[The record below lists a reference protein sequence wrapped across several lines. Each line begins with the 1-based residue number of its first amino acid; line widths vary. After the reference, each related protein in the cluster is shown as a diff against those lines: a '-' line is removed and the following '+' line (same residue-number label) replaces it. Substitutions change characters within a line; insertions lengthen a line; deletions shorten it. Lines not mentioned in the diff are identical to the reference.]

1 MDELLANRT
10 KIRSKA
16 TKLCNEFKSYRE
28 GDRKAID
35 SDQLAL
41 KLHHLEKLQN
51 EIRGIQV
58 QLDKMGQADDT
69 NHVQNLEEEV
79 FLGSRLLA
87 RLEKAE
93 EAQDKAEHQMPT
105 AYTELK
111 TALSLEIPT
120 FQGDVMKW
128 AEFWELFV
136 FAVHKNPKFANV
148 QKFVVLR
155 SHLAGVALRAIQGI
169 PVTGTGYTQAVE
181 ILAERFDLPD
191 VRKETLLRELLNM
204 PSVLHNDLKAMRAFI
219 DHLVAHTRAL
229 CSLGVS
235 TESFSSLLLPFA
247 KEKIP
252 GDWRLEWARRESGN
266 FDEFLC
272 FLQKEIR
279 IRESARGVTTP
290 SSTANATPTAHSVVR
305 SLYARCELRSV
316 GSRPPQKTESACARG
331 KGQHRVA
338 QCAESPRMPVGARW
352 GAAAS
357 SSICERSP
365 EASVSFVA
373 PSQPEPGRKENAR
386 RCAQQELLEPPA
398 PEPQDPHAVDQPGT
412 ALPENQDDGSSGL
425 TPVTP
430 DDDENEIPRQND
442 PDVGHCLIPERE
454 VGGPDVGHSLSPARK
469 RSPDVGQSFTLES
482 EMKPDPDVGQ
492 CFAPEIET
500 HGPDAGQSFMTEVQT
515 QSPDVGGCHLPVEAG
530 VSSKGM
536 VTAGRHDG
544 DSLASEH
551 STDDRQMG
559 GVMVPERRSD
569 ADGHDP
575 APVREPDG
583 FHVGG
588 GAAPEQLE
596 GPGARGLPPGDNAD
610 GPSDKLGPVSTD
622 PTWVKVGRSSH
633 DTWDPGGAALLICPP
648 SA

>member
-1 MDELLANRT
+1 MDELLASRT
-10 KIRSKA
+10 KLRSRA
-16 TKLCNEFKSYRE
+16 TRLCNEFKSYRE

-69 NHVQNLEEEV
+69 NHVQNMEDEV

-93 EAQDKAEHQMPT
+93 EARDKAEYQMPT

-111 TALSLEIPT
+111 TALSLKIPT

-136 FAVHKNPKFANV
+136 IAVHKNPKFANV

-155 SHLAGVALRAIQGI
+155 SHLDGVALRAIQGI
-169 PVTGTGYTQAVE
+169 PVTGDGYTQAVE
-181 ILAERFDLPD
+181 ILAERFDFPD
-191 VRKETLLRELLNM
+191 VRRETLLRELFNM

-219 DHLVAHTRAL
+219 DHLAAHTRAL

-252 GDWRLEWARRESGN
+252 GDWRLQWARRESGN
-266 FDEFLC
+266 FGEFLC

-290 SSTANATPTAHSVVR
+290 SAANATPTAPSVVR

-338 QCAESPRMPVGARW
+338 QCSESPRTPVDARW
-352 GAAAS
+352 GAVRS
-357 SSICERSP
+357 FNWERSP
-365 EASVSFVA
+365 GIRA
-373 PSQPEPGRKENAR
+373 PFNGPDPKPEPERKR
-386 RCAQQELLEPPA
+386 MLAQTVFEHPGPVIA
-398 PEPQDPHAVDQPGT
+398 DQPVT
-412 ALPENQDDGSSGL
+412 ETYESERESLPTLGRLCDVSASRDTFDDHDMDDGSPGL

-430 DDDENEIPRQND
+430 DDEDEKMPRQND
-442 PDVGHCLIPERE
+442 PDVGHCLITERE
-454 VGGPDVGHSLSPARK
+454 ADGPDAGHCFTAELDH
-469 RSPDVGQSFTLES
+469 SPDVGSCSTP
-482 EMKPDPDVGQ
+482 KHDT
-492 CFAPEIET
+492 A
-500 HGPDAGQSFMTEVQT
+500 
-515 QSPDVGGCHLPVEAG
+515 LPV
-530 VSSKGM
+530 
-536 VTAGRHDG
+536 
-544 DSLASEH
+544 
-551 STDDRQMG
+551 
-559 GVMVPERRSD
+559 
-569 ADGHDP
+569 
-575 APVREPDG
+575 
-583 FHVGG
+583 
-588 GAAPEQLE
+588 
-596 GPGARGLPPGDNAD
+596 
-610 GPSDKLGPVSTD
+610 
-622 PTWVKVGRSSH
+622 KV
-633 DTWDPGGAALLICPP
+633 
-648 SA
+648 